1 MKYRYHNITIY
12 EKWGTINMYPM
23 YPIGVHSGVQSG
35 VQSGVDLK
43 SYCMTYMIIHMNKG
57 LDRKLYTSC
66 ICSIYEKWGTIKH
79 VPHVPHWGTLWG
91 TKWGTIS
98 KVKNINEQLTHWKF
112 LKYRYHNIS
121 IYKKWGKIK
130 HIPHLPHWGK

>member
-1 MKYRYHNITIY
+1 
-12 EKWGTINMYPM
+12 M

-98 KVKNINEQLTHWKF
+98 NCLENFQKF
-112 LKYRYHNIS
+112 SFFSRFLGGR
-121 IYKKWGKIK
+121 GK
-130 HIPHLPHWGK
+130 

>member
-1 MKYRYHNITIY
+1 
-12 EKWGTINMYPM
+12 M

-91 TKWGTIS
+91 TIS
-98 KVKNINEQLTHWKF
+98 NCLENFQKF
-112 LKYRYHNIS
+112 SFFSRFL
-121 IYKKWGKIK
+121 G
-130 HIPHLPHWGK
+130 G